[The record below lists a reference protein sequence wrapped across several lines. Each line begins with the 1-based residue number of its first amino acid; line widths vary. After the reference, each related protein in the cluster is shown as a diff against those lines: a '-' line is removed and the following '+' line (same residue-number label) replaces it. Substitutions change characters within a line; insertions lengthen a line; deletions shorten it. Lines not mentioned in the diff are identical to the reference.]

1 MNHITRHY
9 QILAEQLEKELQFLE
24 EKLKAKLKAKR
35 AKKKLDPLG
44 RRDGDI
50 NNDGRKNKIDQYL
63 YTRRDAVSDAIQ
75 HRNT

>member
-9 QILAEQLEKELQFLE
+9 QNLAEQLEKELQFLE

-44 RRDGDI
+44 KEDADI
-50 NNDGRKNKIDQYL
+50 DNDGRVNKRDKYL
-63 YTRRDAVSDAIQ
+63 ANRRKTVSDVIN
-75 HRNT
+75 RKK